1 MSDERAPD
9 RGPRVVIL
17 GGGFG
22 GLACAR
28 RLVKEPVDVTLVDR
42 RDYHQFT
49 PLLYQVASALLT
61 APDIAFPLRRAFRA
75 AANVHIRH
83 ARATAVDLDR
93 GLLRTSGAG
102 EIPFDYLVL
111 AAGSENDYF
120 GNPGLAAHTL
130 GMKKLPEAQ
139 RLRNHLVACLERAV
153 QIADQE
159 ERRRCLTFVVVG
171 GGPTGVEFTGALVEL
186 LKLVLGRE
194 YRELS
199 LDSARVVLIEG
210 TDRLLPALPEGLGRY
225 ARKVLERR
233 GVEVLTG
240 HLVESA
246 TAEGVVLAG
255 GQGIAS
261 RTVVWSAGIRA
272 TELDGLEGVERTR
285 AGRLLTDERLRL
297 PGYPRVYAVG
307 DLAALRVDGAE
318 LPMLAPVAMQEGRY
332 AARSILA
339 EVKGSGPP
347 PPFRY
352 RDRGVMAVI
361 GRNAAVAAVGR
372 LRFTGALGW
381 LIWLVVHLYYLIGFR
396 NRVVVL
402 LNWGWNYVRKDRPI
416 RMITHVDPDPL
427 ADDLTAWL
435 PAGERIES

>member
-1 MSDERAPD
+1 VQPVELARKLAKEMDAHKTAGVARVYVPNEYTVYLSAKDRTRLEGYERS
-9 RGPRVVIL
+9 L
-17 GGGFG
+17 EQE
-22 GLACAR
+22 LAGYLLEHAR
-28 RLVKEPVDVTLVDR
+28 RRGYD
-42 RDYHQFT
+42 
-49 PLLYQVASALLT
+49 LLT
-61 APDIAFPLRRAFRA
+61 RPTVAF
-75 AANVHIRH
+75 
-83 ARATAVDLDR
+83 
-93 GLLRTSGAG
+93 
-102 EIPFDYLVL
+102 E
-111 AAGSENDYF
+111 
-120 GNPGLAAHTL
+120 
-130 GMKKLPEAQ
+130 
-139 RLRNHLVACLERAV
+139 
-153 QIADQE
+153 
-159 ERRRCLTFVVVG
+159 
-171 GGPTGVEFTGALVEL
+171 
-186 LKLVLGRE
+186 
-194 YRELS
+194 
-199 LDSARVVLIEG
+199 
-210 TDRLLPALPEGLGRY
+210 
-225 ARKVLERR
+225 
-233 GVEVLTG
+233 
-240 HLVESA
+240 
-246 TAEGVVLAG
+246 
-255 GQGIAS
+255 
-261 RTVVWSAGIRA
+261 
-272 TELDGLEGVERTR
+272 
-285 AGRLLTDERLRL
+285 TDERLRL